1 MAAENVNQSLLPFK
15 GKLFAV
21 LLGVAI
27 ILLTTVVPYLTL
39 VNVFLFAGIFLAGV
53 ISLHQTILRFQ
64 VRLTYRDAFLLGCIA
79 GMAGGV
85 VSEGVTFLLIEFFKY
100 RPGTESLA
108 LVIDWLLEM
117 AKGKPELQE
126 QVQALVAA
134 EKLALAPVSISFTDI
149 LMNMLFAGAF
159 YAPMVGL
166 GGAFAV
172 LRLKRKAAR
181 G

>member
-15 GKLFAV
+15 GKLYTV
-21 LLGVAI
+21 LLGAAI
-27 ILLTTVVPYLTL
+27 ILLTTTVPYLTL
-39 VNVFLFAGIFLAGV
+39 VNIFLFAGIFLAGV
-53 ISLHQTILRFQ
+53 VSLHQTILRYQ
-64 VRLTYRDAFLLGCIA
+64 VRLSYRDAFFLGCVA
-79 GMAGGV
+79 GMVGGF
-85 VSEGVTFLLIEFFKY
+85 VSEGVTFLLMELFNY

-108 LVIDWLLEM
+108 LVVDWVLEM

-134 EKLALAPVSISFTDI
+134 EKLAMAPVSISITDI
-149 LMNMLFAGAF
+149 LMNMLFSGAF
-159 YAPMVGL
+159 YAPIVGL

-181 G
+181 S

>member
-15 GKLFAV
+15 GKLLRV
-21 LLGVAI
+21 LLGAAI
-27 ILLTTVVPYLTL
+27 ILLTTIVPYLTL

-64 VRLTYRDAFLLGCIA
+64 VRLTYRDAFLLGCVA

-149 LMNMLFAGAF
+149 LMNMLFSGAF
-159 YAPMVGL
+159 YAPIAGL